1 MKRICSECGAEFE
14 GLSQDTRC
22 PDCRRKWTR
31 HTKERICT
39 QCGNAYTTSAPRS
52 SFCPDCAKKRRKDS
66 VSRAVQR
73 QNDGTARRL
82 GSIDICQRC
91 GAEYVVNG
99 GAQRFCSSCRDSQNE
114 FRAQRIAGRKFA
126 YAKCVVCGKEFPI
139 KGHRSDCC
147 SAECTAINC
156 KNLSKMCHRKTRAL
170 KRFQSPEKEA
180 VRRAAML
187 DLLAQGCSPLEIGH
201 RLNLSPARV
210 RKTLI
215 TIGAIETEESKLYAQ
230 GKSIEEIAQI
240 LGRSIQRVRSC
251 VPYVVPFVE
260 EIGEENE

>member
-1 MKRICSECGAEFE
+1 
-14 GLSQDTRC
+14 
-22 PDCRRKWTR
+22 
-31 HTKERICT
+31 
-39 QCGNAYTTSAPRS
+39 
-52 SFCPDCAKKRRKDS
+52 
-66 VSRAVQR
+66 
-73 QNDGTARRL
+73 
-82 GSIDICQRC
+82 
-91 GAEYVVNG
+91 
-99 GAQRFCSSCRDSQNE
+99 
-114 FRAQRIAGRKFA
+114 
-126 YAKCVVCGKEFPI
+126 
-139 KGHRSDCC
+139 
-147 SAECTAINC
+147 
-156 KNLSKMCHRKTRAL
+156 
-170 KRFQSPEKEA
+170 
-180 VRRAAML
+180 ML